1 MNIGV
6 ELLPFPASRR
16 HTVHF
21 LTAVTGRPMVHLGT
35 EADVTGLLDP
45 DGGSGPSVTAHVVR
59 AVAAVL
65 ARYPDARATFH
76 SFPFPLLA
84 RTRDVAV
91 KVAFDIEVDGVRT
104 VQSDVLTRADRRTAS
119 EIHEW
124 TRATRDRMR
133 AGELRTGVLSAVPT
147 LLGRALFSALTSV
160 PLRHRVMGN
169 VAVTSLAHRR
179 IGAFY
184 SDGGTTVTVGVGR
197 HEKRPIVRDNKI
209 DVREILPL
217 SLSFDHRV
225 IDGGMAADIAGD
237 LTRELEQTG
246 APRTPRVPPGERES
260 AQPTGSGA

>member
-6 ELLPFPASRR
+6 DLLPFPASRR

-21 LTAVTGRPMVHLGT
+21 LTAVTGRPLVHLGT
-35 EADVTGLLDP
+35 EADVTGLVGP

-59 AVAAVL
+59 AVAAVV
-65 ARYPDARATFH
+65 ARHPDALATFH
-76 SFPFPLLA
+76 SFPFPLLS
-84 RTRDVAV
+84 RPRDVAV

-104 VQSDVLTRADRRTAS
+104 AQSDVLTRADRRTAS

-124 TRATRDRMR
+124 TRATRDRMC
-133 AGELRTGVLSAVPT
+133 AGELRAGVLSFVPT
-147 LLGRALFSALTSV
+147 TLGRALFSAVTTA
-160 PLRHRVMGN
+160 PLRHRAMGS
-169 VAVTSLAHRR
+169 VAVTSLAHRP
-179 IGAFY
+179 IGAFF

-197 HEKRPIVRDNKI
+197 CEKRPTVRNNQIEARDIV
-209 DVREILPL
+209 PL

-246 APRTPRVPPGERES
+246 QPRASHVRPGERES

>member
-1 MNIGV
+1 MSIGV

-21 LTAVTGRPMVHLGT
+21 LTAVAGRPLVHLGT
-35 EADVTGLLDP
+35 EADVTGLTDLDR
-45 DGGSGPSVTAHVVR
+45 GCGASVTAHVVR
-59 AVAAVL
+59 AVAAVV
-65 ARYPDARATFH
+65 ARYPDAQATFH
-76 SFPFPLLA
+76 SFPFPMLS
-84 RTRDVAV
+84 RPRDVAV

-133 AGELRTGVLSAVPT
+133 AGELRTGVLSFVPT
-147 LLGRALFSALTSV
+147 TLGHALFSAVTIA
-160 PLRHRVMGN
+160 PLRHRAMGS
-169 VAVTSLAHRR
+169 VAVTSLAHRP
-179 IGAFY
+179 IGAFF

-197 HEKRPIVRDNKI
+197 CESRPTVRDKQI
-209 DVREILPL
+209 EVRDILSL

-225 IDGGMAADIAGD
+225 IDGGVAADIAGD

-246 APRTPRVPPGERES
+246 QPRGSRVRLGERES
-260 AQPTGSGA
+260 AQSTGSGA

>member
-1 MNIGV
+1 MSTGV

-21 LTAVTGRPMVHLGT
+21 LTVMTGRPLVHLGT
-35 EADVTGLLDP
+35 EADVTGLVDL

-59 AVAAVL
+59 AVAAVV
-65 ARYPDARATFH
+65 ARYPDARTTFH
-76 SFPFPLLA
+76 SFPFPLLS
-84 RTRDVAV
+84 RPRDAAV

-133 AGELRTGVLSAVPT
+133 AGELRTGVLSFVPT
-147 LLGRALFSALTSV
+147 PLGRALFSAATTA
-160 PLRHRVMGN
+160 PLRHRAMGS
-169 VAVTSLAHRR
+169 VAVTSLAHRP
-179 IGAFY
+179 IGAFF

-197 HEKRPIVRDNKI
+197 HEKRPTVHDNKI
-209 DVREILPL
+209 EVRDILPL

-225 IDGGMAADIAGD
+225 IDGGVAADIAGD

-246 APRTPRVPPGERES
+246 RPRGSRVRPGPRES
-260 AQPTGSGA
+260 VQPTGSGA